1 MMSSSD
7 YGHYS
12 YVKYGQNITLDEPD
26 NNRPGLVQRRKNL
39 NLDIYLGTI

>member
-1 MMSSSD
+1 MSSNA

-26 NNRPGLVQRRKNL
+26 SNSPGLVQRRKNL
-39 NLDIYLGTI
+39 NLGIYLGTI